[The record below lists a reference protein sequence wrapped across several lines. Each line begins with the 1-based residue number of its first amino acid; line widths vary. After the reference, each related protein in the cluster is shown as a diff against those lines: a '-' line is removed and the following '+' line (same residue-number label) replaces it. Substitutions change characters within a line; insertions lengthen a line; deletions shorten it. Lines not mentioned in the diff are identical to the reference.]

1 MHKNGGGFLEW
12 RPRAARKFLEMAAG
26 DSEETLDFMKMALF
40 FSKYF
45 AQIKILRGVIFLISL
60 STSDTRTI

>member
-45 AQIKILRGVIFLISL
+45 AQIKILKGVIFLISL